1 MATPQSKVKNKQTKS
16 RITAES
22 PIETKPAKET
32 ISGATLIARCLKQQ
46 GVEYMFGVVG
56 FPVFGIAMA
65 AQREGIRYL
74 GFRNEQAAGY
84 AAGVTGYLTGR
95 PGCCL
100 AVSGPGMIHGI
111 AGLANA
117 WANCWPMI
125 LIAGANDSYQN
136 GLGAFQEA
144 PQVEAA
150 RPFVKYAARPDS
162 IERVPFYIEQAV
174 RTSIYG
180 RPGAVYLDL
189 PNDIISGRVDE
200 KKIETPICCPD
211 PPRPYAEPES
221 IARALEALKSA
232 RRPLVII
239 GKGTAY
245 ARSEEQVRTFM
256 KKTNLPFLPTP
267 MGKGVVPDDNPQS
280 IAPARSY
287 ALQNADLIFL
297 MGARLNWILHFGHA
311 PRFAKGVRIIQMDIA
326 AEEIGNSIPTE
337 VALVGDA
344 RSITE
349 QLNQALEQDDWSYS
363 TDTEWWKA
371 LHENAGQNQAAVEA
385 MMDDDTEPLGYYRV
399 LREIRDQMP
408 RDAILCCEGSNTMDI
423 SRSVLPN
430 YEARQRLDAG
440 SFGTMGVG
448 LGFALAA
455 AVVHPDRKVV
465 AVEGDSAFGFSG
477 MEVEVACRH
486 NLPITFIIIN
496 NNGIMMGAS
505 EFDPQNIPPSVYT
518 INARYEKIIEAFG
531 GKGYFVTSVGE
542 LGPAIR
548 SAIENPKPC
557 IVNVMI
563 DPRAQRKPQ
572 KFQWLTR

>member
-1 MATPQSKVKNKQTKS
+1 MATSQSQVEKKQTKS
-16 RITAES
+16 RAADENST
-22 PIETKPAKET
+22 ETKPAKKT
-32 ISGATLIARCLKQQ
+32 IGGATLIARCLKQQ

-56 FPVFGIAMA
+56 IPVFGIAIA

-74 GFRNEQAAGY
+74 GFRNEQAASY

-125 LIAGANDSYQN
+125 LIGGANDSYQN
-136 GLGAFQEA
+136 GLGGFQEA

-180 RPGAVYLDL
+180 RPGAVYLDF
-189 PNDIISGRVDE
+189 PSNIIMGRVEDE
-200 KKIETPICCPD
+200 KIEAPVCCPD
-211 PPRPYAEPES
+211 PPRSHAEPES

-239 GKGTAY
+239 GKGAAY
-245 ARSEEQVRTFM
+245 ARAEEQVRSFID
-256 KKTNLPFLPTP
+256 KTKLPFLPTP
-267 MGKGVVPDDNPQS
+267 MGKGVVPDDHSQS

-287 ALQNADLIFL
+287 ALQNADLILL
-297 MGARLNWILHFGHA
+297 MGARLNWMLHFGHA
-311 PRFAKGVRIIQMDIA
+311 PRFAGDVRIIQMDIS

-344 RSITE
+344 GSITE
-349 QLNQALEQDDWSYS
+349 QLNQALEQEDWCYS

-371 LHENAGQNQAAVEA
+371 LREKAGKNQAAVEA
-385 MMDDDTEPLGYYRV
+385 MMNDDTEPLGYYRV

-423 SRSVLPN
+423 SRTVLPN

-440 SFGTMGVG
+440 TFGTMGVG

-496 NNGIMMGAS
+496 NNGITIGAS
-505 EFDPQNIPPSVYT
+505 EIDPQNIPPSIYT

-563 DPRAQRKPQ
+563 DPQAQRKPQ